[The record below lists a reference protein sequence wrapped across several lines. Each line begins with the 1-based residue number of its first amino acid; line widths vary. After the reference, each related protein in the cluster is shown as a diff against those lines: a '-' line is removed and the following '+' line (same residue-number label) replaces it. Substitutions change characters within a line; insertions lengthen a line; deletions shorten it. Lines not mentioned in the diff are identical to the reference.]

1 MLKAGHADCFR
12 FSGNLFLQNIRP
24 FAPKQAMFC
33 LRTRHVFRANYG
45 LQAANYGLQRA
56 NYGLGLEIIAF
67 GMESSD
73 FFVCLHAY
81 DT

>member
-1 MLKAGHADCFR
+1 
-12 FSGNLFLQNIRP
+12 
-24 FAPKQAMFC
+24 MFC
-33 LRTRHVFRANYG
+33 LQTRHVFRANYG
-45 LQAANYGLQRA
+45 LQTANYGLQRA

-73 FFVCLHAY
+73 FFVCLQAY